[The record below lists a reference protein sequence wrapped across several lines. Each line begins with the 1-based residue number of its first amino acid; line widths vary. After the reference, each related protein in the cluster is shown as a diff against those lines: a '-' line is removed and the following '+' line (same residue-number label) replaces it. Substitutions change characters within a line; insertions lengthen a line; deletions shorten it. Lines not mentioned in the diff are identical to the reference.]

1 MASNYLIEMLKNR
14 FKNTLFF
21 LTLLL
26 ISCAKRGTID
36 GGVKD
41 TIAPVLKLSFP
52 ANYSTNF
59 KGNSIKLTFD
69 EYVKLKNINKQLIIS
84 PPLSKSPTILP
95 QTASKYITV
104 HFNDSLQANTTYS
117 MNFGESIE
125 DNNEG
130 NPYRQFKYIFST
142 GSYIDSL
149 TLGGSIKD
157 AYDKK
162 VASFVSV
169 MLYEVNSK
177 FNDSII
183 YTENPRYI
191 TNTLDSSIVFKLE
204 NLKAG
209 KYLLLA
215 VKDENSDNKFNPKK
229 EKIGFHKEFITIPND
244 SVFQLSLFKEIA
256 PFKAF
261 KPSQASGNRFTIG
274 YEGKAK
280 NLKVT
285 LKNKQELIP
294 TIVTKLPEKDSV
306 QIWYKPLKIDS
317 VSVSISNDNYAQEY
331 ISSLKN
337 QKNDTLSFSTKQN
350 KIIGLSEIFSLK
362 SSIPIKSFDVT
373 KMKLINKDS
382 VAVAFKTEYDEWNQ
396 ELKFNFKKEPL
407 EKYTLKV
414 LPGALKDYLEHENDS
429 LTFVLE
435 TKNISE
441 YGNLTVNL
449 QNVEKFPVIAEL
461 TNAKGDIIASH
472 YSESNT
478 KIDFFLL
485 EPNLFTLRVIYDGN
499 KNQEWDSGNFLEKKQ
514 AEKVIYFPKEI
525 DVRANWDVEQS
536 FNLKP

>member
-1 MASNYLIEMLKNR
+1 MLKNN
-14 FKNTLFF
+14 FKF
-21 LTLLL
+21 TLLFLILIL

-36 GGVKD
+36 GGIKD
-41 TIAPVLKLSFP
+41 TIAPILKVSFP
-52 ANYSTNF
+52 SNYSTNF
-59 KGNSIKLTFD
+59 KGNTIKLTFD

-84 PPLSKSPTILP
+84 PPMSKSPTILP

-104 HFNDSLQANTTYS
+104 QFNDSLQANTTYS

-130 NPYRQFKYIFST
+130 NPYRQFKYVFST

-149 TLGGSIKD
+149 SLSGSIKD
-157 AYDKK
+157 AYAKK
-162 VASFVSV
+162 VDPFVSV

-183 YTENPRYI
+183 YKENPRYI
-191 TNTLDSSIVFKLE
+191 TNTLDSSTVFKLE

-209 KYLLLA
+209 KYLLVA

-229 EKIGFHKEFITIPND
+229 EKIGFHKEFITLPND
-244 SVFQLSLFKEIA
+244 SVYQLSLFKEIA

-261 KPSQASGNRFTIG
+261 KPSQASGNRFTVG
-274 YEGKAK
+274 YEGKTK

-285 LKNKQELIP
+285 LKDKQQPIP

-317 VSVSISNDNYAQEY
+317 VSISISNDNYAQEY

-362 SSIPIKSFDVT
+362 SSIPIESFDVT

-414 LPGALKDYLEHENDS
+414 LSGAMKDYLEHENDS

-449 QNVEKFPVIAEL
+449 QNVEKFPVIVEL
-461 TNAKGDIIASH
+461 TNTKGDIIASH
-472 YSESNT
+472 YSESTT

-485 EPNLFTLRVIYDGN
+485 EPNLFTLRVIYDDN
-499 KNQEWDSGNFLEKKQ
+499 KNREWDSGNFLEKKQ